1 MGARGEAIRGPPRSG
16 GNDDRGRHLVADDP
30 ARQSAEDGSAGVPA
44 DDGPG
49 WSDDAAEALPPRRA
63 PLGLW
68 RIALSAAIGFFG
80 THGTLLAFSV
90 FGLPALLLFIVLGTG
105 AAVIDDRRRAFVAL
119 VLGATAYF
127 AFITLLYLGARP
139 EVDAQYDVLA
149 PVVVVAGGAIAA
161 LLAGSGYLLHR
172 LLVDRAP
179 DRTIDG

>member
-1 MGARGEAIRGPPRSG
+1 VADERAAQEPAPQERSDDAAAGSAVAGARWP
-16 GNDDRGRHLVADDP
+16 
-30 ARQSAEDGSAGVPA
+30 
-44 DDGPG
+44 
-49 WSDDAAEALPPRRA
+49 DDAAEALPPPRA
-63 PLGLW
+63 PRGLW

-90 FGLPALLLFIVLGTG
+90 FGLPALLALSAG
-105 AAVIDDRRRAFVAL
+105 AAI
-119 VLGATAYF
+119 YF

-149 PVVVVAGGAIAA
+149 PVVVVAGGVIAA
-161 LLAGSGYLLHR
+161 LLAGSGYLLHQ